1 MKLRKKIFIF
11 IGFVAVLGIGATYL
25 LLHMILLNRFEKL
38 DEAQL
43 QRNLT
48 KAVASYNEELQD
60 MKTGLLNYSV
70 WDETYRFMESVRNT
84 GPALSGG
91 TAPTP
96 SSFDQTTYE
105 INRFDMIALL
115 DLNGS
120 PIYGGSYDLALGNVT
135 P

>member
-1 MKLRKKIFIF
+1 M
-11 IGFVAVLGIGATYL
+11 
-25 LLHMILLNRFEKL
+25 
-38 DEAQL
+38 AQL
-43 QRNLT
+43 QRNLN

-70 WDETYRFMESVRNT
+70 GEETYRFMESVRNN
-84 GPALSGG
+84 GPALSGSI
-91 TAPTP
+91 APTP
-96 SSFDQTTYE
+96 SSLDQTTYE

-120 PIYGGSYDLALGNVT
+120 PIYGGSYDLALGSVT